1 MFCKRWCECR
11 PKTSGTLA
19 FLLVTSSS
27 VNPSD
32 CRAFSSIFSSN
43 SVRWPFSPRVPVA
56 LTAYF
61 RRRERGAVRDATYK
75 QVNAQA
81 AVIFRTRTEQ
91 EQNRTVITHSRMR
104 VLLCLLQTWFET
116 LHSLSFFCRTCD
128 FAFFAVLSLSWILC
142 SDE

>member
-91 EQNRTVITHSRMR
+91 NSHHTFTYARTFMFVANVVRNPALVKFFLSNLRFR
-104 VLLCLLQTWFET
+104 FFRGAFVVLD
-116 LHSLSFFCRTCD
+116 SLF
-128 FAFFAVLSLSWILC
+128 
-142 SDE
+142 